1 MEVMIIR
8 DTDPAELEEKVNKQL
23 EDIEEKGKTLYYPP
37 TLQYQTAVVPQM
49 RGDEITGHKVEYS
62 VMVAVEAK
70 PLFREA

>member
-8 DTDPAELEEKVNKQL
+8 DTDLAELEEKVNKQL
-23 EDIEEKGKTLYYPP
+23 EDIEKVKSLFYSP

-49 RGDEITGHKVEYS
+49 RGDKITGHKVEYS

-70 PLFREA
+70 PLFQEA

>member
-23 EDIEEKGKTLYYPP
+23 EDIEKVKSLFYPP

-49 RGDEITGHKVEYS
+49 RGDKITGHKVEYS
-62 VMVAVEAK
+62 VMVVVEAK

>member
-23 EDIEEKGKTLYYPP
+23 EDIEKVKSLFYSP

-49 RGDEITGHKVEYS
+49 RGDKITGHKVEYS

-70 PLFREA
+70 PLFQEA

>member
-23 EDIEEKGKTLYYPP
+23 EDIEKVKSLFYSP

-49 RGDEITGHKVEYS
+49 RGDKITGHKVEYS